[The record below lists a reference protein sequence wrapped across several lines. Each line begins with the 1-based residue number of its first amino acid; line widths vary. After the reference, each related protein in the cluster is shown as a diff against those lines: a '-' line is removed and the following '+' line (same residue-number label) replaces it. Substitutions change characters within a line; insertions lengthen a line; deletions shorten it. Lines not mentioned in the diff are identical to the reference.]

1 MRDLPSKPESTD
13 ELRTLVESGDIEI
26 LLSEEIADGTTHLL
40 VQDNRRT
47 YEEGELYEIVV

>member
-1 MRDLPSKPESTD
+1 MRELPPRPETIE
-13 ELRTLVESGDIEI
+13 ELKSLVDAGDIEI

-47 YEEGELYEIVV
+47 FEEGELYEIVV